1 LTMAYQAFSF
11 LVCLLAASVLW
22 GLLSR
27 KKFSAERILPK
38 FGTVGSPLPYRI
50 AIQNKGGSVQRG
62 LILAENLPDPQP
74 QGENRLEPAEKKR
87 NWFDHG
93 GVNDRALWSVTK
105 NRSAEAGQLSL
116 PALAPY
122 AETEVYHQLVPSKR
136 GTLRLSGMTIF
147 WPDPFGLFRS
157 LSKIKCSQSVLIL
170 PKRYFLPPFELPG
183 TMKYQHGGV
192 ALASSVGESEEF
204 VALRD
209 YRPGDPPR
217 RIHWKSW
224 AKSGKPI
231 VTEYQDEFFVRHAL
245 ILDTFTE
252 EEGDLFE
259 EAVSVAASFACT
271 IPGQDSLLDL
281 MFVIPQA
288 FCFTAGRGLAYPEQM
303 LEILASVSPCRDK
316 ALASL
321 QQLMLQHIG
330 AVSGAICVLLAWN
343 EERKDLV
350 EQLRVMGIPTVVLLI
365 TAAGDANEMD
375 LGPLADQ
382 PQNFYR
388 LEAGRIAEGL
398 AQL

>member
-1 LTMAYQAFSF
+1 MYLTIYDLTINMPKRNAYANERAFSTIKAWFNRRFTRSGLLVLWAILFTAGLGVDMYMTMAYQAFSF

-209 YRPGDPPR
+209 YRPGDLRIAVLHCGRAERRRRRLCVRNDPFRWAVGPPGAHRRPPVAPGPGDRRAAAGRNHRPRGRNPR
-217 RIHWKSW
+217 R
-224 AKSGKPI
+224 
-231 VTEYQDEFFVRHAL
+231 RC
-245 ILDTFTE
+245 LDC
-252 EEGDLFE
+252 
-259 EAVSVAASFACT
+259 EANRA
-271 IPGQDSLLDL
+271 
-281 MFVIPQA
+281 QA
-288 FCFTAGRGLAYPEQM
+288 FQGLDRCD
-303 LEILASVSPCRDK
+303 SR
-316 ALASL
+316 
-321 QQLMLQHIG
+321 
-330 AVSGAICVLLAWN
+330 
-343 EERKDLV
+343 
-350 EQLRVMGIPTVVLLI
+350 
-365 TAAGDANEMD
+365 
-375 LGPLADQ
+375 
-382 PQNFYR
+382 
-388 LEAGRIAEGL
+388 
-398 AQL
+398 